1 MMFSKY
7 FSEKYF
13 IFLEIV
19 KSDCK
24 KMFTQDELAE
34 ILEVS
39 KPTINKVMNGKIIRV
54 DILEQIAGL
63 CCYNLDISLTLRK

>member
-1 MMFSKY
+1 MFSNYFSQKY
-7 FSEKYF
+7 FT
-13 IFLEIV
+13 FLEIV
-19 KSDCK
+19 KEDCK

-39 KPTINKVMNGKIIRV
+39 KPTINKVMNCKIIRV

-63 CCYNLDISLTLRK
+63 CCYNLDISLTLRR